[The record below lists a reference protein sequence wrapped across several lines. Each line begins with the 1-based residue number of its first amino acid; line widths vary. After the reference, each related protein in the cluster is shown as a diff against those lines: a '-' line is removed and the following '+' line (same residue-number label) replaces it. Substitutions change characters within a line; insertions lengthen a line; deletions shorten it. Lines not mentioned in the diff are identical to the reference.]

1 MRSAVRRWLADVREV
16 DVRLALIHIVQ
27 ETNDF
32 NPVLTTLADFQAFGL
47 YEGEDIARHFGDIGQ
62 IGGHYAAIRESGLAV
77 ETIPIIR
84 AWAVAGGRISREAFD
99 FFQEKIRIGLEAIG
113 PIDGLIL
120 HLHGACAAEGVDDVE
135 GEQAELCR
143 QVLGPDVP
151 ILLGLDHH
159 ANVTHKI
166 IANCTAIV
174 GHRTQPHDVF
184 DTGKVGTQVLLRILT
199 GKLKP
204 VMAWRKIP
212 LLSHQEQF
220 LTSKGPM
227 KRWFDQARAFEA
239 DPRVL
244 QASNYPMQPW
254 LDVAEGGWSTI
265 VVTDGDQALAERLA
279 DELADLAWSMRDD
292 FQIREAVSVDA
303 AVRGADA
310 AERGMVVLSDTG
322 DTVFGGAAGDSNL
335 LLESMLRQDIKSRA
349 LIPLISP
356 QAVAT
361 LVAAGEGAEVTL
373 PLGGHAAIAFFK
385 PLMVTGRVRRV
396 GGGPVRL
403 DYNHQPEV
411 DMGRVVIFDVGPVT
425 LLISELR
432 GVAGNVPGVYEA
444 FGIDL
449 ADYKMAVLKTASNF
463 QYFAPIT
470 SQVIR
475 ADTRGPGQSDVFT
488 LPWQRIPRPV
498 YPLETIS
505 DWRAHSSQPGAGTG

>member
-1 MRSAVRRWLADVREV
+1 M
-16 DVRLALIHIVQ
+16 RLALIHIVQ

-32 NPVLTTLADFQAFGL
+32 NPVPTTLADFEAFGL
-47 YEGEDIARHFGDIGQ
+47 YEGAEIARQFGEIGQ
-62 IGGHYAAIRESGLAV
+62 IGGHYAAVAESGLSV

-84 AWAVAGGRISREAFD
+84 AWSVAGGRITRAAFD
-99 FFQEKIRIGLEAIG
+99 FFQDKIRAGLAAIG
-113 PIDGLIL
+113 PIDGLVL
-120 HLHGACAAEGVDDVE
+120 QLHGAAAAENIDDVE

-143 QVLGPDVP
+143 SILGPDVP

-159 ANVTHKI
+159 ANITRKI
-166 IANCTAIV
+166 MANCTAIV

-184 DTGKVGTQVLLRILT
+184 DTGKIGTALLLKILVQ
-199 GKLKP
+199 KRRP

-227 KRWFDQARAFEA
+227 KRWFDRARELEA
-239 DPRVL
+239 DERVL

-265 VVTDGDQALAERLA
+265 VVTDGDQMLAEALA

-292 FQIREAVSVDA
+292 FQVREAVSVDE
-303 AVRGADA
+303 AVRKADA

-322 DTVFGGAAGDSNL
+322 DTVFGGSAGDSNL
-335 LLESMLRQDIKSRA
+335 ILESILRLGIGSRA

-361 LVAAGEGAEVTL
+361 LVAAGEGARVTL
-373 PLGGHAAIAFFK
+373 PLGGDAAPAFFT
-385 PLMVTGRVRRV
+385 PLEVTGTVRRI
-396 GGGPVRL
+396 GGGPVPL
-403 DYNHQPEV
+403 IYNHQNEV
-411 DMGRVVIFDVGPVT
+411 DMGRVVVFDVGPVT

-444 FGIDL
+444 FGVNL

-463 QYFAPIT
+463 QYFAPIS

-475 ADTRGPGQSDVFT
+475 VDTRGPGQSDVFT
-488 LPWQRIPRPV
+488 LPWARFPRPV

-505 DWRAHSSQPGAGTG
+505 DWRAHSTQPGAGTS

>member
-1 MRSAVRRWLADVREV
+1 
-16 DVRLALIHIVQ
+16 VRLALIHIVQ

-32 NPVLTTLADFQAFGL
+32 NPVLTTLADFEAFGL
-47 YEGEDIARHFGDIGQ
+47 VEGEEIARQFGEIGQ
-62 IGGHYAAIRESGLAV
+62 IGGHYAAIRESGLAI
-77 ETIPIIR
+77 ETVPIIR
-84 AWAVAGGRISREAFD
+84 AWSVAGGRISREAFD
-99 FFQEKIRIGLEAIG
+99 FFQAKIQAGLETVG
-113 PIDGLIL
+113 PIDALVL
-120 HLHGACAAEGVDDVE
+120 HLHGACAAEGIDDVE

-143 QVLGPDVP
+143 RILGPDVP

-159 ANVTHKI
+159 ANITQKTI
-166 IANCTAIV
+166 DNCTAIV

-184 DTGKVGTQVLLRILT
+184 DTGKIGTEVLLRILT
-199 GKLKP
+199 GKLNP

-227 KRWFDQARAFEA
+227 KTWFDRARAIES
-239 DPRVL
+239 DSRVL

-265 VVTDGDQALAERLA
+265 VVTDGDQALAETLA

-292 FQIREAVSVDA
+292 FQVRAAVTVDEAVLE
-303 AVRGADA
+303 ADA
-310 AERGMVVLSDTG
+310 FARGVVVLSDTG
-322 DTVFGGAAGDSNL
+322 DTVFGGAAGDSNV
-335 LLESMLRQDIKSRA
+335 LLEAMLRLGIKGRA
-349 LIPLISP
+349 LMPLISP

-361 LVAAGEGAEVTL
+361 LTAAGEGAEVTL
-373 PLGGHAAIAFFK
+373 PLGGDAAPAFFK
-385 PLMVTGRVRRV
+385 PLTVTGIVRRL
-396 GGGPVRL
+396 GGGAVPL
-403 DYNHQPEV
+403 NFNHQPEV
-411 DMGRVVIFDVGPVT
+411 DMGRVAVFDVGPVT

-444 FGIDL
+444 FGVKPT
-449 ADYKMAVLKTASNF
+449 DYKMAVLKTASNF
-463 QYFAPIT
+463 QYFDEIA
-470 SQVIR
+470 SGLVR

-505 DWRAHSSQPGAGTG
+505 DWRAHSSQPGAGKG